1 MGAGA
6 GEDGFVR
13 EERRVVKSEE
23 LKTLQVLDALSR
35 EEKLTQR
42 TLSQRVG
49 VSAAL
54 VNLFLKRLAAKG
66 YIKLTTFPPK
76 RMQYLLTRKGLAE
89 KARLTYEFMDF
100 SLQYYREAR
109 ENAARILHD
118 LKRSGARRVVFYGAE
133 ELAELTYLGLVE
145 SESGLE
151 FLGVADEKRDKREM
165 LSKPVLSLAE
175 AAALSP
181 DAVLV
186 TRFGEVDEEGLR
198 GVFGEEVRIVRVYG
212 G

>member
-1 MGAGA
+1 LEAR
-6 GEDGFVR
+6 ED
-13 EERRVVKSEE
+13 VKSEE
-23 LKTLQVLDALSR
+23 LKTLQMLEALSR

-49 VSAAL
+49 VSLAL

-100 SLQYYREAR
+100 SLRYYREAR
-109 ENAARILHD
+109 ENAGRIFKELEQ
-118 LKRSGARRVVFYGAE
+118 SGARRIIFYGAE
-133 ELAELTYLGLVE
+133 ELAELTYLGLIE
-145 SESGLE
+145 SGRGLE
-151 FLGVADEKRDKREM
+151 FLGVTDEKRDRREM
-165 LSKPVLSLAE
+165 LSKPVLAPTQ
-175 AAALSP
+175 AAALRP
-181 DAVLV
+181 DAVVV
-186 TRFGEVDEEGLR
+186 TQFGEVDEARLR
-198 GVFGEEVRIVRVYG
+198 EVFGDSTKIVRVYG